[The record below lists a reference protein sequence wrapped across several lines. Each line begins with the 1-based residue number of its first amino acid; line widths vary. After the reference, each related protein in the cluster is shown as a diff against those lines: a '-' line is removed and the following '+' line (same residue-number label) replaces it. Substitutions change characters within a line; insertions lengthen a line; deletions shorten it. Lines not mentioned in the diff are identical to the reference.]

1 MGDLTMT
8 TSELTEAAAPNSG
21 YERLESQI
29 AWYDKR
35 SLSNQKW
42 FKRLKLIEIVA
53 AAGVPVTA
61 SYSPV
66 VTGVLGMI
74 VLVVEGAQHL
84 NQHHRNWISYRT
96 TCEALRH
103 EKCLFLAGAAHYMD
117 TDEQSAT
124 RLLAERV
131 ESLVSTEHAK
141 WLLTQK
147 KDRKRTNHGR

>member
-1 MGDLTMT
+1 MGNLTMT
-8 TSELTEAAAPNSG
+8 TSKRTETTDPKSG

-29 AWYDKR
+29 AWYDSK
-35 SLSNQKW
+35 SISNQRW
-42 FKRLKLIEIVA
+42 FKSLKLIEIVA

-66 VTGVLGMI
+66 ATGVLGMI
-74 VLVVEGAQHL
+74 VLVVEGALYL
-84 NQHHRNWISYRT
+84 NQYYRNWIAYRT

-103 EKCLFLAGAAHYMD
+103 EKYLFLAGAAHYTE
-117 TDEQSAT
+117 TDKQSAA

-147 KDRKRTNHGR
+147 KDRTRT